1 MFRLHGPTVVCVRA
15 DGGIWGTA
23 SDAWEE
29 SVALDARRRGP
40 RPRRKKKGGGAIQVG
55 IASSREEASSS
66 CFDCA
71 RPAAVAWED
80 FLVRTGGVGG
90 KEAFNF
96 LASWQKRML
105 LIFWCTVCR
114 FITHARCCLKTPCH
128 ATHLLPFSIAPAYSL
143 NKSMQQAERSK
154 SMRMVV
160 PKPFGKISV
169 INHPSAPG
177 LLHPAVSS

>member
-1 MFRLHGPTVVCVRA
+1 MAPLSFVC
-15 DGGIWGTA
+15 GQM
-23 SDAWEE
+23 E

-90 KEAFNF
+90 KDAFNF
-96 LASWQKRML
+96 LASWKKRML
-105 LIFWCTVCR
+105 LISGVQYVV
-114 FITHARCCLKTPCH
+114 
-128 ATHLLPFSIAPAYSL
+128 LLPTQDVA
-143 NKSMQQAERSK
+143 
-154 SMRMVV
+154 
-160 PKPFGKISV
+160 
-169 INHPSAPG
+169 
-177 LLHPAVSS
+177 